1 MAPSEFVHL
10 HVHTA
15 YSLLD
20 GAMRLPD
27 LLARAAALEMPAV
40 AITDH
45 GSLFGVLDF
54 YQKAKAAGIKPLLGC
69 EVYVAPGSR
78 HDRKGSK
85 GENHHLVLLAMDRQG
100 YQNLIQ
106 LVTKAHLEGF
116 YYRPRV
122 DKEILQELNGGLI
135 ALSSCLHGEVAR
147 HLSADDPKGAEAAAR
162 EYAEIFPDRF
172 YLEAQANDLPA
183 QLKVNEALL
192 DLAPRWGL
200 PLVATNDCHYL
211 KPEDA
216 RAHDVLLCI
225 QTGKTVN
232 SAGRMQF
239 STDQL
244 YFKTPEEMA
253 RSIPH
258 PALLAASGEIASRC
272 DVTLDLG
279 TLHFPVY
286 PATQGEAV
294 EDLLARQ
301 ARAGLEARLNAQ
313 THPAKRTPQEYR
325 QRLEYEL
332 GVLVKMGFAGYFL
345 VVADIVSHA
354 RDRHIPVGPG
364 RGSAAGSLVAYAL
377 GITDIDPL
385 AYGLIFERFLNPE
398 RVSPPDIDVDFCFE
412 RRGEIIDY
420 VIHTYGRQNV
430 AHITTFGSM
439 KTRQVIRDV
448 GRALEVPYAEVDKIA
463 KLVPEVLN
471 ITLEQSL
478 QMEPRLRE
486 LRDNNPAVRE
496 VLTIAATLE
505 GLPRHASTHA
515 SAVVIGDRPLV
526 ERLPI
531 YKGTKGEMV
540 TQFDMKGVEK
550 VGLVKFDFLGLRTL
564 TVITQAVRLIRRS
577 HQADF
582 DIRAIPLDDPAVF
595 ALLQSGNASG
605 VFQLE
610 SAGMRA
616 LMVRLRPS
624 TFEDIIALVALYRP
638 GPMESGMHDDY
649 VRRKHGQEPVT
660 YLLPQLEPILNE
672 TYGIILYQ
680 EQVMQ
685 IAAAISGYSLAE
697 ADILRRAMGKKDP
710 AVFAAQRER
719 FATGAKTKGIP
730 KDKATAL
737 FNLIEKF
744 AGYGF
749 NKSHSAAYALIAY
762 QTAYL
767 KAHYRLEFL
776 AALLNCEI
784 NQTTTMAKHIMEAR
798 EQGIE
803 LLPPDINR
811 SDRDFTVEDG
821 KVRFGLGGVKNVG
834 AGAILDIVEARKP
847 GPFTGLWD
855 LLERMSLS
863 RVNKK
868 VMEALIQAGAF
879 DSVLPQRARL
889 LAGLEGALDQAQN
902 LKRLQAAKQRSMFG
916 GPATNGDSDWLPDIP
931 EWEESVKLAREK
943 EALGV
948 YLTGHPLDAYRSI
961 LKSLVRVTT
970 ADLAEIPDSQEV
982 ALGVVITQVK
992 EKVSK
997 KGGRIAILT
1006 LEDLAG
1012 SVDALVFGELYD
1024 RVAPL
1029 LHQPSLAL
1037 WLKGTLI
1044 QEEKGP
1050 KLVAQE
1056 IVPLDAALPR
1066 WPDQLDLRLQA
1077 STATRDQFLALKD
1090 ILSHHRGP
1098 VPAFLHLLAGPQ
1110 GQGAILA
1117 LPPELGLTPSPQLAD
1132 EVNRFLGYPALSL

>member
-1 MAPSEFVHL
+1 MAASEFVHL

-20 GAMRLPD
+20 GAVRVPD

-54 YQKAKAAGIKPLLGC
+54 YQKARAAGIKPLLGC

-78 HDRKGSK
+78 HDRKAGK
-85 GENHHLVLLAMDRQG
+85 GDNHHLVLLAMDRQG

-122 DKEILQELNGGLI
+122 DKELLQELNGGLI

-147 HLSADDPKGAEAAAR
+147 YLTADDPKGAEAAAR
-162 EYAEIFPDRF
+162 EYAAIFPDRF
-172 YLEAQANDLPA
+172 YLEAQANNLPE
-183 QLKVNEALL
+183 QLKVNAALL
-192 DLAPRWGL
+192 ELAPRWGL
-200 PLVATNDCHYL
+200 PLVATNDVHYL

-216 RAHDVLLCI
+216 KAHDALLCI

-253 RSIPH
+253 RALPH
-258 PALLAASGEIASRC
+258 PALLAATVEIASRC

-279 TLHFPVY
+279 ELHFPVF

-294 EDLLARQ
+294 ENLLARQ
-301 ARAGLEARLNAQ
+301 AREGLEARLQAQ
-313 THPAKRTPQEYR
+313 SHPAKRTPQDYR

-332 GVLVKMGFAGYFL
+332 GVLGKMGFAGYFL

-354 RDRHIPVGPG
+354 RQRQIPVGPG

-377 GITDIDPL
+377 GITDLDPL

-420 VIHTYGRQNV
+420 VIHTYGRENV

-463 KLVPEVLN
+463 KLVPEKLN

-486 LRDNNPAVRE
+486 LRDTNPAVQE
-496 VLTIAATLE
+496 VLTVAATLE

-515 SAVVIGDRPLV
+515 SAVVIADRPLV
-526 ERLPI
+526 EYLPI
-531 YKGTKGEMV
+531 YKGTKGELV

-564 TVITQAVRLIRRS
+564 TVINQAVRLIRR
-577 HQADF
+577 HHLPDF

-595 ALLQSGNASG
+595 ALLQSGSASG

-616 LMVRLRPS
+616 LMVRLKPS

-649 VRRKHGQEPVT
+649 VRRKHGEQSVT
-660 YLLPQLEPILNE
+660 YLLPQLEPLLNE

-710 AVFAAQRER
+710 AVFAAQRQR
-719 FATGAKTKGIP
+719 FATGAKDKGIP

-762 QTAYL
+762 QTAFL
-767 KAHYRLEFL
+767 KAHYPLEFL

-811 SDRDFTVEDG
+811 SDRDFTVEEG
-821 KVRFGLGGVKNVG
+821 KVRFGLAGVKNVG
-834 AGAILDIVEARKP
+834 VGAILNILEARKSSP
-847 GPFTGLWD
+847 ITGFGD
-855 LLERMSLS
+855 LLERGNLTK
-863 RVNKK
+863 VNKK
-868 VMEALIQAGAF
+868 VLEALIQAGAF
-879 DSVLPQRARL
+879 DSLVPQRARL
-889 LAGLEGALDQAQN
+889 WEGLEGALEKTQN
-902 LKRLQAAKQRSMFG
+902 LKRLQDAKQRSMFG
-916 GPATNGDSDWLPDIP
+916 DLPASVDGDWLPDVL

-961 LKSLVRVTT
+961 LKSLVKVTT
-970 ADLAEIPDSQEV
+970 ADLADIADSQEV

-997 KGGRIAILT
+997 KGGRVAILT
-1006 LEDLAG
+1006 VEDLAG
-1012 SVDALVFGELYD
+1012 SVEVLVFGELCD
-1024 RVAPL
+1024 RAAPL

-1037 WLKGTLI
+1037 WLKGTVN

-1056 IVPLDAALPR
+1056 IAPLDAALPR
-1066 WPDQLDLRLQA
+1066 WPEKLDLRLQTA
-1077 STATRDQFLALKD
+1077 TATREQLLALKD
-1090 ILSHHRGP
+1090 ILARHRGP
-1098 VPAFLHLLAGPQ
+1098 VPMFLHLLAPPNHGPV
-1110 GQGAILA
+1110 LA
-1117 LPPELGLTPSPQLAD
+1117 LPPELHLTPSPQLVE
-1132 EVNRFLGYPALSL
+1132 EVNRLLGYPALSL

>member
-69 EVYVAPGSR
+69 EVYVAPASR

-85 GENHHLVLLAMDRQG
+85 GENHHLVLLAMDNQG

-147 HLSADDPKGAEAAAR
+147 HLSADDPKAAEAAAR

-192 DLAPRWGL
+192 DLGPRWGL

-253 RSIPH
+253 RSLPH
-258 PALLAASGEIASRC
+258 PALLAASGEIAARC

-279 TLHFPVY
+279 TLHFPIY
-286 PATQGEAV
+286 PATQGEPV
-294 EDLLARQ
+294 EELLARQ
-301 ARAGLEARLNAQ
+301 ARAGLEARLQAAS
-313 THPAKRTPQEYR
+313 HPTKRTPQEYR

-354 RDRHIPVGPG
+354 RAHHIPVGPG

-377 GITDIDPL
+377 GITDLDPL

-463 KLVPEVLN
+463 KLVPEKLN
-471 ITLEQSL
+471 ITLEESL

-486 LRDNNPAVRE
+486 LRDTNPAVQE

-531 YKGTKGEMV
+531 YKGTKGELV

-660 YLLPQLEPILNE
+660 YLLPELEPILNE

-719 FATGAKTKGIP
+719 FVTGAKGKNIP

-767 KAHYRLEFL
+767 KAHYPLEFL

-784 NQTTTMAKHIMEAR
+784 NTTTSLAKHIMEAR

-803 LLPPDINR
+803 LLPPDINQ

-821 KVRFGLGGVKNVG
+821 KVRFGMGGVKNVG
-834 AGAILDIVEARKP
+834 AGAIVDIVEARKP

-855 LLERMSLS
+855 LLERISLS

-879 DSVLPQRARL
+879 DSVLPERARL
-889 LAGLEGALDQAQN
+889 LAGLEGALDKAQN
-902 LKRLQAAKQRSMFG
+902 LKRLQAAKQMSMFG
-916 GPATNGDSDWLPDIP
+916 GPAANGDGDWLPEVE

-961 LKSLVRVTT
+961 LKSLVKVTT
-970 ADLAEIPDSQEV
+970 ADLADLADSQEV
-982 ALGVVITQVK
+982 ALGVVVTQVK

-997 KGGRIAILT
+997 KGGRVAILT
-1006 LEDLAG
+1006 VEDLAG
-1012 SVDALVFGELYD
+1012 SVEVLVFGELCE
-1024 RVAPL
+1024 RAAPL

-1037 WLKGTLI
+1037 WLKGTLN

-1056 IVPLDAALPR
+1056 IAPLNAVLPR

-1077 STATRDQFLALKD
+1077 ASATKEQLLALKE
-1090 ILSHHRGP
+1090 ILSRHRGP

-1132 EVNRFLGYPALSL
+1132 EVNRFLGYPALSW